1 MKKIIFLVLLTVPFT
16 GFCQEVKQYSDRVY
30 LGDMMRANPEQLKN
44 LEGRSYGTEGTPY
57 VLKDFTKGDIFF
69 SDKTAARN
77 KLINYDCYNNR
88 VLFKQDEVNY
98 IVDSRK
104 IDYIKFYPTGH
115 STVLFKKVFLMEQ
128 RKIVLM
134 KILYH
139 KESTLYR
146 YYYKTF
152 READY
157 TGAYSQDKRYDEFID
172 EHQWYIEPGGAEI
185 RRLRPKKKSIL
196 EAFKAYR
203 NDIEQYL
210 KNEKPDLKSDRDLI
224 RLVEYYDN
232 LLAGS

>member
-1 MKKIIFLVLLTVPFT
+1 MKKIIFLVFLIAPLA

-44 LEGRSYGTEGTPY
+44 LDGRSYGTEGTPY
-57 VLKDFTKGDIFF
+57 ILKEFTKGDIFF
-69 SDKTAARN
+69 SDRTAARN

-104 IDYIKFYPTGH
+104 IDYIKFYPPGDT
-115 STVLFKKVFLMEQ
+115 TVLFKQVFLLDQ
-128 RKIVLM
+128 KKIVLM
-134 KILYH
+134 KILYN

-196 EAFKAYR
+196 EVFEPFSKEM
-203 NDIEQYL
+203 EQYL
-210 KNEKPDLKSDRDLI
+210 KKEKPNLKSDPDLI
-224 RLVEYYDN
+224 RLVEYYDC
-232 LLAGS
+232 LKAGI